1 LRAGIEFCKREPEAE
16 FRAPF
21 AGYTD
26 GPNHRL
32 RLAFGCGRLTPFN
45 FPGHPPLHASQK
57 SSCLAD
63 KIALVCRTWRNKTTI
78 PGAMIAGNV
87 TGRTQMLDGARDV
100 ACRLFSSQ
108 SGERTWRLMSIAL
121 VALGVGATVNM
132 ALPQPAAPPP
142 EEEEYGEFLARPEE
156 LASVAVND
164 IVKSIRMNGTAMV
177 QGRKVYEKNCA
188 ACHGA
193 DLKGIPDQHTPD
205 LTDAEWQYSG
215 DDLPSGGLVK
225 FPSDV
230 EWTVRYG
237 IRSGHPN
244 GRGEEADMLAY
255 DPQYRTAEDTK
266 EFGDKAFLT
275 PEEIED
281 VVEYVLEL
289 SGQQADAAKAERGNV
304 LFHDGAKGNC
314 YDCHTDEGTGNPA
327 LGSTNLT
334 QKRLYLYGADRASI
348 LESITRG
355 RRGVMPAFEG
365 NLKPEEIKAVSVYV
379 FSREGK

>member
-1 LRAGIEFCKREPEAE
+1 
-16 FRAPF
+16 
-21 AGYTD
+21 
-26 GPNHRL
+26 
-32 RLAFGCGRLTPFN
+32 
-45 FPGHPPLHASQK
+45 
-57 SSCLAD
+57 
-63 KIALVCRTWRNKTTI
+63 
-78 PGAMIAGNV
+78 
-87 TGRTQMLDGARDV
+87 MLDSVRDV
-100 ACRLFSSQ
+100 ACRSFTSQ
-108 SGERTWRLMSIAL
+108 SGGRAWRLMSVAL
-121 VALGVGATVNM
+121 VALGIGATVNM

-177 QGRKVYEKNCA
+177 LGRKVYEKACA

-193 DLKGIPDQHTPD
+193 DLKGVPDQHTPD

-255 DPQYRTAEDTK
+255 DPKYRSAEDTK
-266 EFGDKAFLT
+266 EFGDKEFLT
-275 PEEIED
+275 PAEIQD

-289 SGQQADAAKAERGNV
+289 SGQQSDAVKAERGNV

-355 RRGVMPAFEG
+355 RHGVMPAFEG
-365 NLKPEEIKAVSVYV
+365 TLKPEEIKAVSVYV
-379 FSREGK
+379 FSRAEK

>member
-1 LRAGIEFCKREPEAE
+1 
-16 FRAPF
+16 
-21 AGYTD
+21 
-26 GPNHRL
+26 
-32 RLAFGCGRLTPFN
+32 
-45 FPGHPPLHASQK
+45 
-57 SSCLAD
+57 
-63 KIALVCRTWRNKTTI
+63 
-78 PGAMIAGNV
+78 MIAGNV
-87 TGRTQMLDGARDV
+87 TGRTQMVDSARDA
-100 ACRLFSSQ
+100 ACRSFSSQ
-108 SGERTWRLMSIAL
+108 SGGRAWRLGSIAL

-132 ALPQPAAPPP
+132 ALPQPAAAPP

-177 QGRKVYEKNCA
+177 LGRKVYDKSCA

-193 DLKGIPDQHTPD
+193 DLKGVANQHTPD
-205 LTDAEWQYSG
+205 LTDAEWQFSG

-225 FPSDV
+225 LPSDV

-255 DPQYRTAEDTK
+255 DPQFRTEEDTK
-266 EFGDKAFLT
+266 EFGDKRFLT

-281 VVEYVLEL
+281 VVEYVLEV
-289 SGQQADAAKAERGNV
+289 SGQQADTAKAERGNA

-314 YDCHTDEGTGNPA
+314 YDCHTDEAVGNPA
-327 LGSTNLT
+327 IGSTNLT

-355 RRGVMPAFEG
+355 RHGVMPAFEG
-365 NLKPEEIKAVSVYV
+365 ALKPEEIKAVSVYV
-379 FSREGK
+379 FSRAGK

>member
-1 LRAGIEFCKREPEAE
+1 
-16 FRAPF
+16 
-21 AGYTD
+21 
-26 GPNHRL
+26 
-32 RLAFGCGRLTPFN
+32 
-45 FPGHPPLHASQK
+45 
-57 SSCLAD
+57 
-63 KIALVCRTWRNKTTI
+63 
-78 PGAMIAGNV
+78 
-87 TGRTQMLDGARDV
+87 MLDSARDV

-108 SGERTWRLMSIAL
+108 SGGRAWRLMSIAS
-121 VALGVGATVNM
+121 VALGIGATVNI
-132 ALPQPAAPPP
+132 ALPQPATPPP

-177 QGRKVYEKNCA
+177 QGRKVYDKACA
-188 ACHGA
+188 GCHGA

-205 LTDAEWQYSG
+205 LTDSEWQYSG

-244 GRGEEADMLAY
+244 ARGEEADMLAY
-255 DPQYRTAEDTK
+255 NPRYRTAEDTK
-266 EFGDKAFLT
+266 EFGDKEYLT
-275 PEEIED
+275 PDEIED

-334 QKRLYLYGADRASI
+334 QKRLYLYGSDRASI

-365 NLKPEEIKAVSVYV
+365 TLKPEEIKAVSVYV
-379 FSREGK
+379 FSRSEK

>member
-1 LRAGIEFCKREPEAE
+1 LH
-16 FRAPF
+16 
-21 AGYTD
+21 
-26 GPNHRL
+26 GP
-32 RLAFGCGRLTPFN
+32 
-45 FPGHPPLHASQK
+45 QK

-63 KIALVCRTWRNKTTI
+63 EIALVSAHCRDTTAI
-78 PGAMIAGNV
+78 AGAIQPGNV
-87 TGRTQMLDGARDV
+87 TGRMQMLDSAQEVAR
-100 ACRLFSSQ
+100 RLLSSQ
-108 SGERTWRLMSIAL
+108 SGGGTWRLVPL
-121 VALGVGATVNM
+121 VLVGLGIGATVNM

-142 EEEEYGEFLARPEE
+142 DEEEYGEFLARPEE

-177 QGRKVYEKNCA
+177 LGRKVYDKACA

-193 DLKGIPDQHTPD
+193 DLKGIPDRHTPD
-205 LTDAEWQYSG
+205 LTDSEWQYSG

-255 DPQYRTAEDTK
+255 DPKYRSAEDTK
-266 EFGDKAFLT
+266 EFGDKEFLT
-275 PEEIED
+275 PEEIQD

-289 SGQQADAAKAERGNV
+289 SGQQSDATKAERGNV

-327 LGSTNLT
+327 LGSTNLA

-355 RRGVMPAFEG
+355 RHGVMPAFEG
-365 NLKPEEIKAVSVYV
+365 TLKPEEIKAVSVYV
-379 FSREGK
+379 FSRAEK